1 MCLPSTNAC
10 MVTSIDLYGHPV
22 IYSLFVSIQQ
32 LQIPLAR
39 LLNAL
44 CEYCNISSHNFEETS
59 LKYSKSWRSV
69 YFATDLVYSNYEGT
83 ITSSLLIS
91 MLSSWLLS
99 QKNPSLNVAG
109 ESVALSKLCPIPGNT
124 FTRET
129 CLDLLNSQA
138 STSTSGVHMLQVL
151 SPAFLLERL

>member
-1 MCLPSTNAC
+1 MYYC
-10 MVTSIDLYGHPV
+10 I
-22 IYSLFVSIQQ
+22 SIQQ
-32 LQIPLAR
+32 LQIPLAW

-44 CEYCNISSHNFEETS
+44 CEDCNISSHNFEETS
-59 LKYSKSWRSV
+59 LKYSTSGRLV

-83 ITSSLLIS
+83 ISSSLLIS

-109 ESVALSKLCPIPGNT
+109 VSVALSKLCPIPGNT

-129 CLDLLNSQA
+129 CLDQLNNQA
-138 STSTSGVHMLQVL
+138 STSTSGVLIATSFVAGIL
-151 SPAFLLERL
+151 IGAAVATAFLLLLFWYVLIV

>member
-1 MCLPSTNAC
+1 MHYC
-10 MVTSIDLYGHPV
+10 
-22 IYSLFVSIQQ
+22 VSIQQ
-32 LQIPLAR
+32 LQIPLVR

-44 CEYCNISSHNFEETS
+44 CEDCNISSHNFEETS
-59 LKYSKSWRSV
+59 LKYGKSGRSIF
-69 YFATDLVYSNYEGT
+69 FAADLVYSNYEGT
-83 ITSSLLIS
+83 ITSSSLIS

-109 ESVALSKLCPIPGNT
+109 ESVALSKLCTFPGNT

-138 STSTSGVHMLQVL
+138 STSTSGVHIATSFVAGIIIGAAVAT
-151 SPAFLLERL
+151 SFLLLLFWYVLIV

>member
-1 MCLPSTNAC
+1 MHYCL
-10 MVTSIDLYGHPV
+10 
-22 IYSLFVSIQQ
+22 SIQQ
-32 LQIPLAR
+32 LQTPLVR

-44 CEYCNISSHNFEETS
+44 CEDCNISSRNVEETS
-59 LKYSKSWRSV
+59 LKYSSSGRSV

-83 ITSSLLIS
+83 ITSSSLIS

-99 QKNPSLNVAG
+99 QKSPSLNVAG

-129 CLDLLNSQA
+129 CLDQLNSQA
-138 STSTSGVHMLQVL
+138 STSTSGVHIATSFVAGILIGAAV
-151 SPAFLLERL
+151 ATTFLLLLFWYVLIV

>member
-1 MCLPSTNAC
+1 MHYC
-10 MVTSIDLYGHPV
+10 
-22 IYSLFVSIQQ
+22 VSIQQ

-44 CEYCNISSHNFEETS
+44 CEDCNISSHNFEETS
-59 LKYSKSWRSV
+59 LKYSTSGRLV

-99 QKNPSLNVAG
+99 QKNPSLNVTG
-109 ESVALSKLCPIPGNT
+109 VSVALSNLCPIPGNT

-129 CLDLLNSQA
+129 CLDQLNSQA
-138 STSTSGVHMLQVL
+138 STSTSGVNIATSFVAGILIGAAV
-151 SPAFLLERL
+151 ATTFLLLLVWYVLIV

>member
-1 MCLPSTNAC
+1 MYVC
-10 MVTSIDLYGHPV
+10 
-22 IYSLFVSIQQ
+22 SIQQ

-44 CEYCNISSHNFEETS
+44 CEDCNISSHNFEETS
-59 LKYSKSWRSV
+59 LKYGTSGRLV

-109 ESVALSKLCPIPGNT
+109 ESVALSKICPIPGNT
-124 FTRET
+124 FTKET
-129 CLDLLNSQA
+129 CLDQLNSQA
-138 STSTSGVHMLQVL
+138 STSTSGVNFATIFVTGILIGAAV
-151 SPAFLLERL
+151 ATTFLLLLFW

>member
-1 MCLPSTNAC
+1 MYTLLC
-10 MVTSIDLYGHPV
+10 MYVC
-22 IYSLFVSIQQ
+22 SIQQ
-32 LQIPLAR
+32 LQIPLAQ

-44 CEYCNISSHNFEETS
+44 CEDCNISSHNFEETS
-59 LKYSKSWRSV
+59 LKYSTSGRLV

-99 QKNPSLNVAG
+99 QKNPSLNVA
-109 ESVALSKLCPIPGNT
+109 EQSVALSKLCPIPGNT

-129 CLDLLNSQA
+129 CLDQLNSQA
-138 STSTSGVHMLQVL
+138 SGVNFATIFVAGILIGAAV
-151 SPAFLLERL
+151 ATTFLLLLFWYVLIV